1 MKIVICGAGEIGT
14 YACEVLDRRG
24 ESVTVVD
31 QRPERLR
38 ALEENLDIRTLE
50 GNCGRADVLAEPGV
64 YVVVVVEAP
73 CELDD
78 DPDTLCT
85 DEHGCDCE
93 PAGWAVLKLDGWT
106 R

>member
-38 ALEENLDIRTLE
+38 FLEESLDIRTLE
-50 GNCGRADVLAEPGV
+50 GNCGRADVLAEAGCATAGL
-64 YVVVVVEAP
+64 VVVATDNDEVNLLAGTIAKKLGAKQVVARVHDFGYLEQ
-73 CELDD
+73 
-78 DPDTLCT
+78 
-85 DEHGCDCE
+85 
-93 PAGWAVLKLDGWT
+93 
-106 R
+106 